1 MRKNNMNK
9 TYRNIVFVGF
19 TDEEKSKI
27 KINDTRELK
36 ENWNIMAAHLKR
48 FPYVLFLEN
57 MEDAL
62 RHQGFIVFIKH
73 KDVFEEKINKK
84 YRSLS
89 RRYYHVIVCIEE
101 KNLRNN
107 LKTETI
113 IKERLYDEK
122 INRDLNSWYYN
133 YLKEENR
140 KKELEKKIKMNP
152 KKGKIAIALKDYI
165 GNKESFTA
173 KEIREHFN
181 IPLRTAQ
188 RYINYMNE
196 IFENARYDAKT
207 KIWMR
212 K

>member
-1 MRKNNMNK
+1 MNK

-62 RHQGFIVFIKH
+62 RHQGFIVFIKY
-73 KDVFEEKINKK
+73 KDGLEEKINKK

-107 LKTETI
+107 LKTEII

-133 YLKEENR
+133 YLKER
-140 KKELEKKIKMNP
+140 VGYVFKDRF
-152 KKGKIAIALKDYI
+152 LKDYI

-173 KEIREHFN
+173 KEIKEHFN